1 MGLKDPGDVEKFTA
15 FRERSLKWSVGLILV
30 YSVTSLKSFEFFADI
45 KDQID
50 LYRDG
55 DDDVPLVLLG
65 VYSKYDEGP
74 RVVTTEQGQEMAEK
88 LKCPF
93 FEIDS
98 QSYDQIEEVV
108 KTLLPMALDCL
119 EMMKKREKKDRD
131 CVVM

>member
-1 MGLKDPGDVEKFTA
+1 MGLKNPGDIEKFTA
-15 FRERSLKWSVGLILV
+15 IRESSLKWSVGLILV
-30 YSVTSLKSFEFFADI
+30 YSVTSLKSFEIFSDI

-50 LYRDG
+50 LCRDG
-55 DDDVPLVLLG
+55 VDVPLVLLG
-65 VYSKYDEGP
+65 VYSKYDKGP
-74 RVVTTEQGQEMAEK
+74 RVVTTEQGQEKAKK
-88 LKCPF
+88 LECPF

-98 QSYDQIEEVV
+98 HSYDQIEEVV